1 MNNELLIGGV
11 LFSPIVAA
19 CVLALIGT
27 TLLSMLLVRI
37 GFYRLTWNRPM
48 VEVSI
53 FCILLA
59 AAGWLPFVGIST

>member
-11 LFSPIVAA
+11 LFSPIVGA
-19 CVLALIGT
+19 CVVAIAGT
-27 TLLSMLLVRI
+27 ALLSMLLVRI
-37 GFYRLTWNRPM
+37 GFYRLTWNRPL

-59 AAGWLPFVGIST
+59 AAGWLPFVGTST